1 VKGPCE
7 NPKPW
12 FLFTARLDAGVP
24 FACTWAIAWNTHLS
38 PVFIPKLACV
48 RLLNAVGH
56 RQRESCLML
65 FIGDPPVKPQ

>member
-1 VKGPCE
+1 VR
-7 NPKPW
+7 KPETVV
-12 FLFTARLDAGVP
+12 LVYRSAGRWCVP

-65 FIGDPPVKPQ
+65 FIGDSPVKSQ